1 MKIILSIGAVLAF
14 LAGCGVWAVG
24 TSSIHEILAAILF
37 LNAAVCFSAVC
48 IIESI
53 DGVRRLWDQSK

>member
-14 LAGCGVWAVG
+14 LSGCGVWAVG
-24 TSSIHEILAAILF
+24 TSAIHEILAAILF

-48 IIESI
+48 IIEALEKI
-53 DGVRRLWDQSK
+53 RRLWDSTK